1 MTENTKGEIKMP
13 QSPIPVAVLGATGSV
28 GQRFISLLENHPW
41 FKVVALAASDRSA
54 GQKYSQAT
62 RWILDTPMPD
72 YAKDM
77 VIVPANTD
85 AVQAKIVFSA
95 LHTEIANE
103 LEPQFAKAGSA
114 VCSNASSYRRGED
127 VPLLLP
133 EINADHIQ
141 LVKTQ
146 RANKGWSGCIVTNPN
161 CTSTGLT
168 IALKVLDNEFGV
180 KKVFATSLQALSG
193 AGYPGVSSL
202 DIIDNIIPN
211 VGNGGE
217 EEKVEWEPR
226 KMLGKYIEE
235 LEPQSSAAG
244 TPRARIELADMRF
257 SVHTNRVAVIDGHT
271 ICASVELANQT
282 DHETAEA
289 VLQNYAAPES
299 ARELPS
305 SPRPVIEVRSEA
317 DRPQPRL
324 DRLTGKG
331 MTTVVGRLRRD
342 PIFDLKFVV
351 LSHNTIRGAAGASI
365 YNAEL
370 LVSENL
376 L

>member
-1 MTENTKGEIKMP
+1 MP
-13 QSPIPVAVLGATGSV
+13 SSQISVAVLGATGSV
-28 GQRFISLLENHPW
+28 GQRFVALLNNHPW

-54 GQKYSQAT
+54 GQAYSKAT
-62 RWILDTPMPD
+62 RWVLDTPMPD

-77 VIVPANTD
+77 VIAPANTN
-85 AVQAKIVFSA
+85 AVQAQIVFSA

-114 VCSNASSYRRGED
+114 VCSNASSYRRDED

-133 EINADHIQ
+133 EINAEHIQ
-141 LVKTQ
+141 LIKQQ
-146 RANKGWSGCIVTNPN
+146 RKNKNWSGCIVTNPN

-168 IALKVLDNEFGV
+168 IALKALDNALGV
-180 KKVFATSLQALSG
+180 KKVFAVSLQALSG

-202 DIIDNIIPN
+202 DIMDNIIPN

-226 KMLGKYIEE
+226 KMLGKFN
-235 LEPQSSAAG
+235 QNK
-244 TPRARIELADMRF
+244 IELADIKF
-257 SVHTNRVAVIDGHT
+257 SAHTNRVAVIDGHT
-271 ICASVELANQT
+271 VCASVELTTPT
-282 DHETAEA
+282 DPQTAEA
-289 VLQNYAAPES
+289 ILRAYAAPES

-305 SPRPVIEVRSEA
+305 SPRPVIEVREEA

-324 DRLTGKG
+324 DRLTGNG
-331 MTTVVGRLRRD
+331 MTTVIGRIRKD
-342 PIFDLKFVV
+342 PILDLKFVT

-370 LVSENL
+370 LVNEGL

>member
-1 MTENTKGEIKMP
+1 MLS
-13 QSPIPVAVLGATGSV
+13 SPIPVAVLGATGSV
-28 GQRFISLLENHPW
+28 GQRFISLLDHHPW
-41 FKVVALAASDRSA
+41 FKVVALAASDRSV
-54 GQKYSQAT
+54 GQKYADAT

-72 YAKDM
+72 YARDM
-77 VIVPANTD
+77 IIVPASTES
-85 AVQAKIVFSA
+85 VQAKIVFSA
-95 LHTEIANE
+95 LHNEIAKD
-103 LEPQFAKAGSA
+103 LEPQFAQAGMA

-133 EINADHIQ
+133 EVNAEHIH
-141 LVKTQ
+141 LVTQ
-146 RANKGWSGCIVTNPN
+146 QRQNKNWSGCIITNPN

-168 IALKVLDNEFGV
+168 VALKALDDAFGV
-180 KKVFATSLQALSG
+180 RKVFAVSLQALSG

-202 DIIDNIIPN
+202 DIMDNVIPN

-226 KMLGKYIEE
+226 KMLGK
-235 LEPQSSAAG
+235 LHAG
-244 TPRARIELADMRF
+244 TIELAEMRF

-271 ICASVELANQT
+271 VCASVELAHPA
-282 DHETAEA
+282 DPETAEA
-289 VLQNYAAPES
+289 ILRAYSAPAS

-305 SPRPVIEVRSEA
+305 SPRPVIEVREEA

-324 DRLTGKG
+324 DRLTGNG
-331 MTTVVGRLRRD
+331 MTTVVGRVRRD
-342 PIFDLKFVV
+342 PILDLKFVV

-370 LVSENL
+370 LVNEGL

>member
-1 MTENTKGEIKMP
+1 MS
-13 QSPIPVAVLGATGSV
+13 SPIPVAVLGATGSV

-41 FKVVALAASDRSA
+41 FKVVALAASDKSA

-62 RWILDTPMPD
+62 RWVLDSPMPD
-72 YAKDM
+72 YVKDM
-77 VIVPANTD
+77 VIVPATTE

-95 LHTEIANE
+95 LHNE
-103 LEPQFAKAGSA
+103 VAKDLEPQFAKAGSA

-133 EINADHIQ
+133 EVNANHIH
-141 LVKTQ
+141 LVKEQ
-146 RANKGWSGCIVTNPN
+146 RKNKNWSGCIITNPN

-168 IALKVLDNEFGV
+168 IALKALDDAFGV
-180 KKVFATSLQALSG
+180 KKVFAVSLQALSG
-193 AGYPGVSSL
+193 AGYPGVSSM
-202 DIIDNIIPN
+202 DIMDNIIPN

-226 KMLGKYIEE
+226 KMLGKLNNNQID
-235 LEPQSSAAG
+235 
-244 TPRARIELADMRF
+244 LADIKF
-257 SVHTNRVAVIDGHT
+257 SAHTNRVAVLDGHT
-271 ICASVELANQT
+271 VCTSVEFSSPPSDIQT
-282 DHETAEA
+282 VLQTLSSYQAPAEA
-289 VLQNYAAPES
+289 K
-299 ARELPS
+299 ELPS
-305 SPRPVIEVRSEA
+305 SPQPVISVREEA

-331 MTTVVGRLRRD
+331 MSTVIGRVRKDSILD
-342 PIFDLKFVV
+342 IKFVV
-351 LSHNTIRGAAGASI
+351 LSHNTIRGAAGGSI

-370 LVSENL
+370 LVNEGL

>member
-1 MTENTKGEIKMP
+1 MRKPRTYKINTGEIIIMS
-13 QSPIPVAVLGATGSV
+13 QSQIPVAVLGATGSV
-28 GQRFISLLENHPW
+28 GQRFISLLDNHPW

-62 RWILDTPMPD
+62 RWILDTPMPE
-72 YAKDM
+72 YAREM
-77 VIVPANTD
+77 VIVPANTN
-85 AVQAKIVFSA
+85 AVQARIVFSA

-103 LEPQFAKAGSA
+103 LEPQFAQAGAA
-114 VCSNASSYRRGED
+114 VCSNASSYRRAED

-133 EINADHIQ
+133 EINSDHIY
-141 LVKTQ
+141 LVKQQ
-146 RANKGWSGCIVTNPN
+146 RLNHGWGGCILTNPN

-168 IALKVLDNEFGV
+168 IALKALADAFGV
-180 KKVFATSLQALSG
+180 KKVFVVSLQALSG
-193 AGYPGVSSL
+193 AGYPGVPSL
-202 DIIDNIIPN
+202 DIMDNVIPN

-226 KMLGKYIEE
+226 KMLGKLNDNKID
-235 LEPQSSAAG
+235 
-244 TPRARIELADMRF
+244 LADISF
-257 SVHTNRVAVIDGHT
+257 SAHTNRVAVSDGHT
-271 ICASVELANQT
+271 VCVSVQLEKSVEPEIAIQ
-282 DHETAEA
+282 A
-289 VLQNYAAPES
+289 LQEYAAPAS
-299 ARELPS
+299 VRELPS
-305 SPRPVIEVRSEA
+305 SPRPVIEVRREA

-331 MTTVVGRLRRD
+331 MTTVIGRVRRD
-342 PIFDLKFVV
+342 PLLDLKFVV

-370 LVSENL
+370 LVNENL

>member
-1 MTENTKGEIKMP
+1 MN
-13 QSPIPVAVLGATGSV
+13 QIPVAVLGATGSV
-28 GQRFISLLENHPW
+28 GQRFISLLDNHPW

-62 RWILDTPMPD
+62 RWVLDTPMPE

-77 VIVPANTD
+77 VIVPANTN

-95 LHTEIANE
+95 LHTEVATE

-133 EINADHIQ
+133 EINAEHIQ
-141 LVKTQ
+141 LIKHQ
-146 RANKGWSGCIVTNPN
+146 RKNKNWSGCIITNPN

-168 IALKVLDNEFGV
+168 IALKALDDAFGV
-180 KKVFATSLQALSG
+180 KKVFAVSLQALSG
-193 AGYPGVSSL
+193 AGYPGISSM
-202 DIIDNIIPN
+202 DIMDNIIPN

-226 KMLGKYIEE
+226 KMLGKLNNNKID
-235 LEPQSSAAG
+235 
-244 TPRARIELADMRF
+244 LADIKF
-257 SVHTNRVAVIDGHT
+257 SAHTNRVAVLDGHT
-271 ICASVELANQT
+271 VCASVELNSPQPDIQT
-282 DHETAEA
+282 VLQTLSSYQAPAEA
-289 VLQNYAAPES
+289 
-299 ARELPS
+299 RDLPS
-305 SPRPVIEVRSEA
+305 APRPVISVREEA

-331 MTTVVGRLRRD
+331 MSTVVGRVRKDSILD
-342 PIFDLKFVV
+342 IKFVV
-351 LSHNTIRGAAGASI
+351 LSHNTIRGAAGGSI

-370 LVSENL
+370 LVNEGL

>member
-1 MTENTKGEIKMP
+1 MN
-13 QSPIPVAVLGATGSV
+13 QIPVAVLGATGSV
-28 GQRFISLLENHPW
+28 GQRFISLLDNHPW

-54 GQKYSQAT
+54 GQKYAQAT
-62 RWILDTPMPD
+62 RWVLDVPMPD

-103 LEPQFAKAGSA
+103 LEPQFAKAGAA

-141 LVKTQ
+141 LVKQQ
-146 RANKGWSGCIVTNPN
+146 RLNHNWSGCIVTNPN

-168 IALKVLDNEFGV
+168 IALKALDNAFGV
-180 KKVFATSLQALSG
+180 QKVFAVSLQALSG

-202 DIIDNIIPN
+202 DIMDNVIPN

-226 KMLGKYIEE
+226 KMLGKLNGDKID
-235 LEPQSSAAG
+235 
-244 TPRARIELADMRF
+244 LADIRF
-257 SVHTNRVAVIDGHT
+257 SAHTNRVAVIDGHT
-271 ICASVELANQT
+271 VCASVQLANPVEPEVAIQALH
-282 DHETAEA
+282 DY
-289 VLQNYAAPES
+289 VAPLS

-305 SPRPVIEVRSEA
+305 SPRPVISVRDEA

-324 DRLTGKG
+324 DRLTGNG
-331 MTTVVGRLRRD
+331 MTTVVGRVRRD
-342 PIFDLKFVV
+342 PILDLKFVV

-370 LVSENL
+370 LVNEGL